1 MKVWR
6 QLKVVIE
13 RRADAAHRPMVTL
26 WQRYFAAYLEPRM
39 PAEAMLSKIDAA
51 MADLGMVQ
59 VPGDPVRWQ
68 PKPA

>member
-6 QLKVVIE
+6 HMKATGG
-13 RRADAAHRPMVTL
+13 RRAGAARRPMVTL

-39 PAEAMLSKIDAA
+39 PAVDMLSAIDAA

-59 VPGDPVRWQ
+59 VQGDPVRWE